1 LPHAPEANVSGAG
14 APAKPQKSREFF
26 EIRGFFFGRAGFLAA
41 EPLFFCRRSPQTLAF
56 RGRNGELW
64 VELCCRFAWGG
75 DGRLHGEGRVSAW
88 RREAPRHSGA

>member
-41 EPLFFCRRSPQTLAF
+41 KPLFFAAVPRKRLRSVGETASYGSNSAVDSPGAAMGAF
-56 RGRNGELW
+56 TGK
-64 VELCCRFAWGG
+64 
-75 DGRLHGEGRVSAW
+75 DG
-88 RREAPRHSGA
+88 